1 MQDDIYFFMNSEGV
15 FLDTENSVIEY
26 NIECIGKFIFVWCL
40 MGGRVYKLCK

>member
-1 MQDDIYFFMNSEGV
+1 MQGDIFNV
-15 FLDTENSVIEY
+15 FRGSFLATENSVVEY